1 MALLQPDSFS
11 PQISTTNHN
20 QVAEYGRSFF
30 DNPNYMAGI
39 AFGLLAFGMMYQ
51 QYDTR
56 YGSSNPTR
64 FYEQQLL
71 SRIGSSSSPFR
82 KRRQKLRKPSYE
94 GEGMLDSLFSSASS
108 VVSTISS
115 KSLVNNY

>member
-1 MALLQPDSFS
+1 MALFQPDSFS
-11 PQISTTNHN
+11 PPISTTNHIN

-51 QYDTR
+51 QYDSR

-94 GEGMLDSLFSSASS
+94 GEGMIDSLFSSASS

-115 KSLVNNY
+115 KSLVNI

>member
-1 MALLQPDSFS
+1 MALLQSDSFS
-11 PQISTTNHN
+11 PSISSINHN
-20 QVAEYGRSFF
+20 QVAEYGRSVF

-56 YGSSNPTR
+56 YGSSNPTL

-82 KRRQKLRKPSYE
+82 KRRQRLRKPSYE
-94 GEGMLDSLFSSASS
+94 GEGMIDSLFSSASS

-115 KSLVNNY
+115 KS